1 MGIGP
6 STKETTLHHFQDP
19 IVAILGEDTDIDFQ
33 GILVVGTPQDNYLKY
48 LVGKRTAVWLQR
60 MQTDGVIVSTDGWGN
75 SDIDFA
81 NTLAQIAQNDISIV
95 GLKFIG
101 TQAGFVVEN
110 EYTKMVLDTNK
121 SESGTET
128 QVVGENAVDKIDAKK
143 ALAFIKL
150 KVRQSKS

>member
-19 IVAILGEDTDIDFQ
+19 IVAVLGEDTDIDFQ

-60 MQTDGVIVSTDGWGN
+60 MQTDGVILSTDGWGN

-81 NTLAQIAQNDISIV
+81 NTLAQIVQNDISIV

-110 EYTKMVLDTNK
+110 EYTKMVLDINK
-121 SESGTET
+121 SESGIET
-128 QVVGENAVDKIDAKK
+128 QVVGENAVDKMDAKK

-150 KVRQSKS
+150 KMRQSKS